1 MKIRKESAANVILF
15 EDVPGGTVF
24 KDEEE
29 NICMKL
35 ESCYMM
41 SASGIRYN
49 AIILEAGCL
58 IYFNDPNEEV
68 EVLKNAVLTY

>member
-1 MKIRKESAANVILF
+1 MKIRKESAANIILF
-15 EDVPGGTVF
+15 EDAPGGTVF

-29 NICMKL
+29 NICMRL
-35 ESCYMM
+35 DACYI
-41 SASGIRYN
+41 SVSGVRYN
-49 AIILEAGCL
+49 AVILGNGGL

>member
-1 MKIRKESAANVILF
+1 MKIRKESAANIILF

-35 ESCYMM
+35 ESCYM
-41 SASGIRYN
+41 SISGVRYN
-49 AIILEAGCL
+49 AVILGNGGL

-68 EVLKNAVLTY
+68 EILKNAVLTY

>member
-1 MKIRKESAANVILF
+1 
-15 EDVPGGTVF
+15 
-24 KDEEE
+24 
-29 NICMKL
+29 
-35 ESCYMM
+35 MM

-49 AIILEAGCL
+49 AIILETGCL

>member
-1 MKIRKESAANVILF
+1 MKIKKESAANVILF
-15 EDVPGGTVF
+15 EDVPSGTVF
-24 KDEEE
+24 KDGEE

-35 ESCYMM
+35 ESCYM
-41 SASGIRYN
+41 SISGVRYN
-49 AIILEAGCL
+49 AVILGNGGL